1 MKSKGYFS
9 NIYRDKTKKFS
20 KIAITVAIIAL
31 IFIPTVIFLLSG
43 LLRSNTSRELY
54 MKVSLYSEDKLL
66 YEEEGETND
75 VAFNSLVAIFDS
87 ILVNKKDSAVSEASL
102 ADMAQLRAVI
112 TQKNT
117 TTEYKCYF
125 STDASVNYII
135 GPSGTAY
142 EVDSDSAMNFFAS
155 PYSYLLYATA
165 MPPALYTTA
174 GETVSPLSIDWNY
187 KNIYGNILKSPYS
200 TITQES
206 IQYNM
211 SGALG
216 LSFEVEPDNVSLKIK
231 KDGNDWDRWNGTS
244 LKELSIIDVETGTA
258 LRFELTAFWQ
268 KNESRDFYGTAVY
281 EFDVIVRDS
290 AEFFADKTSISTGDL
305 IVVSCKNI
313 LDVKNLSFS
322 SSPDIGYSPKFYTV
336 GETVYAIIPFGNELK
351 TDKYSLT
358 FSYAAISE
366 TIDVELT
373 APPEAPSH
381 YDVKDSNDLMMLE
394 YKASQNVLE
403 EILKN
408 SHQNSDDHIFC
419 TSDFA
424 QYPSSSASLSF
435 GYGSVF
441 HSKKSNTAITLNGNI
456 YSPSAQGGAP
466 VTALNT
472 GKVTG
477 VGNSKFLG
485 NYVIIDHGMGIRTIY
500 GHLGAVYVDIGDLV
514 LKSESIGRTG
524 RLNQDMPED
533 VLIMC
538 YIDLVPID
546 YTKLAGKGLEPF
558 SEN

>member
-1 MKSKGYFS
+1 
-9 NIYRDKTKKFS
+9 
-20 KIAITVAIIAL
+20 
-31 IFIPTVIFLLSG
+31 
-43 LLRSNTSRELY
+43 
-54 MKVSLYSEDKLL
+54 
-66 YEEEGETND
+66 
-75 VAFNSLVAIFDS
+75 
-87 ILVNKKDSAVSEASL
+87 
-102 ADMAQLRAVI
+102 
-112 TQKNT
+112 
-117 TTEYKCYF
+117 
-125 STDASVNYII
+125 
-135 GPSGTAY
+135 
-142 EVDSDSAMNFFAS
+142 
-155 PYSYLLYATA
+155 
-165 MPPALYTTA
+165 
-174 GETVSPLSIDWNY
+174 
-187 KNIYGNILKSPYS
+187 
-200 TITQES
+200 
-206 IQYNM
+206 
-211 SGALG
+211 
-216 LSFEVEPDNVSLKIK
+216 
-231 KDGNDWDRWNGTS
+231 
-244 LKELSIIDVETGTA
+244 
-258 LRFELTAFWQ
+258 
-268 KNESRDFYGTAVY
+268 
-281 EFDVIVRDS
+281 
-290 AEFFADKTSISTGDL
+290 
-305 IVVSCKNI
+305 
-313 LDVKNLSFS
+313 
-322 SSPDIGYSPKFYTV
+322 
-336 GETVYAIIPFGNELK
+336 
-351 TDKYSLT
+351 
-358 FSYAAISE
+358 
-366 TIDVELT
+366 
-373 APPEAPSH
+373 
-381 YDVKDSNDLMMLE
+381 MMLE